1 MSNLRALSETETH
14 HFKLLQ
20 NFKFKSY
27 ASRGLSMLI
36 WLTKF

>member
-1 MSNLRALSETETH
+1 MRNLRVLSETETH